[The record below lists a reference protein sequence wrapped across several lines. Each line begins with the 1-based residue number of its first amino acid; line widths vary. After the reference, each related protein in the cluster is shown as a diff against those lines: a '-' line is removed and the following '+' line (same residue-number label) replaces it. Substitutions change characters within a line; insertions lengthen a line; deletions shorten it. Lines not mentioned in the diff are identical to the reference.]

1 MISRTRLLKSLV
13 KSVGMWRR
21 AFCHGVLD
29 GQQVRNLNDNG
40 ASGVLAAVPFQ
51 DGDDDGIGW
60 DGLFPR

>member
-1 MISRTRLLKSLV
+1 MIKVSWHVAAGFLSRR
-13 KSVGMWRR
+13 VGRTTSEE
-21 AFCHGVLD
+21 GVLD